1 MKKTLQEELQRIHEI
16 TYGKDVIN
24 EQFVD
29 NLLNKIG
36 IGGEKKVDDPKKAD
50 LVTPDVMDF
59 FNTIQSSISGGLS
72 QQQLGSMT
80 YQKAVESMQIGLVLL
95 GYELP
100 RFGVDGLFG
109 PETAAA
115 VTKFKQDN
123 SITDDTQ
130 SQLAIATPAM
140 LTKLLESL
148 KTRGVKPEEL
158 KAQIDTITT
167 GGSAEFSDLDLTT
180 NEGFTAYSTICQKF
194 IDTHGPNPLGITGQM
209 LATGALRAFG
219 RYRKYVPPELALA
232 QLTQEGGIQNRNVN
246 SRPIKTRNPFNV
258 GNTDSGQNV
267 QHNDIQSGINAYFDL
282 IASQYLGRGRTAKDL
297 VNNFVNRSGSRYAT
311 DTAYEQRLNSY
322 AAQANRIATPIIAQL
337 NSRGRDLSMVAQ

>member
-80 YQKAVESMQIGLVLL
+80 YQKGVESMQIGLILL

-115 VTKFKQDN
+115 VSKFKQDN
-123 SITDDTQ
+123 SITDEQQ
-130 SQLAIATPAM
+130 SELAIATPVM
-140 LTKLLESL
+140 LTKLLELL

-180 NEGFTAYSTICQKF
+180 NEGYTAYATICQKY
-194 IDTHGPNPLGITGQM
+194 IDSHGPNPLGITGEM

-232 QLTQEGGIQNRNVN
+232 QLTQEGGIQNRNIN
-246 SRPIKTRNPFNV
+246 SRPIRTRNPFNV

-267 QHNDIQSGINAYFDL
+267 QHNDLQSGINTYFDL
-282 IASQYLGRGRTAKDL
+282 IASQYLGKGRTAKDL
-297 VNNFVNRSGSRYAT
+297 IGNFVNRSGNRYAT
-311 DTAYEQRLNSY
+311 DTGYEQRLNLY

-337 NSRGRDLSMVAQ
+337 NSRGSNLSALV